1 LHNCFVS
8 KEIGSLSVQWVNLTT
23 NVNQQSGNLF
33 PNRRVL
39 SMQSAGEDS
48 KHIMLNMTLIE
59 ITSYIAAEPFSS
71 SESVNQIF
79 SLLHLLQLLCAM
91 ASMNVGGY
99 CTK

>member
-1 LHNCFVS
+1 
-8 KEIGSLSVQWVNLTT
+8 
-23 NVNQQSGNLF
+23 
-33 PNRRVL
+33 
-39 SMQSAGEDS
+39 
-48 KHIMLNMTLIE
+48 MLNMTLIE

-91 ASMNVGGY
+91 ASINVGGY